1 MHGFVKNLRG
11 GREVNIINTL
21 SKNNLSKLGEEGGG
35 STSIWTMSTNILF
48 FFIDV
53 TPKRNKCNNEA
64 EVDSETQEQGVKLK
78 LQNTIVE

>member
-1 MHGFVKNLRG
+1 MSLKSLKLYCFVKNLTR

-53 TPKRNKCNNEA
+53 TPKDLVNFELFEFIFK
-64 EVDSETQEQGVKLK
+64 VHFV
-78 LQNTIVE
+78 